1 MSSCDD
7 TQKEIS
13 MATQKSTRI
22 ETSSDGLNTQW
33 IDISA
38 GDTKLPTFV
47 AMPQATGRLPVVLVI
62 QEVFG
67 VHEHIQDVC
76 RRFAQEGFLAMAPE
90 LYVRQGDPST
100 HTEIAKLIE
109 AIVSKVPDEQV
120 MADLDACLVW
130 AGLHGG
136 DLTQVYATGFCWG
149 GRITWL
155 YAAHQPM
162 LKAAVAWYGRLT
174 QGHGPL
180 QVVNPVDVVDRIGA
194 PVLGLYG
201 ELDAGIPVSDVQTMR
216 GALKKGSEKAQSSE
230 IRVYEN
236 ADHGFFADYRPMYNT
251 KAANDGWQRCLA
263 WMRSHGSGL

>member
-1 MSSCDD
+1 
-7 TQKEIS
+7 
-13 MATQKSTRI
+13 MATQKT
-22 ETSSDGLNTQW
+22 TPTQTPQDGLKTQW
-33 IDISA
+33 IDVSA
-38 GDTKLPTFV
+38 GDVQLPTYV
-47 AMPQATGRLPVVLVI
+47 AMPEATGRFPVVLVI
-62 QEVFG
+62 QEIFG

-76 RRFAQEGFLAMAPE
+76 RRFAQQGFLAMAPE
-90 LYVRQGDPST
+90 LYVRQGDPAGYTDIPQLVQS
-100 HTEIAKLIE
+100 
-109 AIVSKVPDEQV
+109 IVSQVPDEQV

-180 QVVNPVDVVDRIGA
+180 QVVHPINVVEKIGA

-201 ELDAGIPVSDVQTMR
+201 ELDAGIPLDDVQSMR
-216 GALKKGSEKAQSSE
+216 AALASGSDKARASE

-236 ADHGFFADYRPMYNT
+236 ADHGFFADYRPMYHA
-251 KAANDGWQRCLA
+251 KAAKDAWQRCIA
-263 WMRSHGSGL
+263 WMRSHGPSV